1 MANISSTPS
10 TNAVAAPISAAAIYK
25 KTSPEA
31 APAQSLV
38 EQAKKPTE
46 AALQHAVDQ
55 ANKVLETKT
64 SNELHFSIDKGT
76 GIAVVKMTNQKSGE
90 TIMQFPSE
98 AMMAIAR
105 SIDQVTGAILSQKA

>member
-10 TNAVAAPISAAAIYK
+10 TNAVATPISQVAAYK
-25 KTSPEA
+25 KTSPEL
-31 APAQSLV
+31 APAQSS
-38 EQAKKPTE
+38 EEKAKKPTE
-46 AALQHAVDQ
+46 AGLQHAVDQ

-64 SNELHFSIDKGT
+64 SNELHFSIEKGT
-76 GIAVVKMTNQKSGE
+76 GISVVKMTNRQSGE

-105 SIDQVTGAILSQKA
+105 SIDQVTGAIISQKA